1 MTSDRMMRSHL
12 AQAKYRLAEVERARQ
27 DGQYA
32 VAVRRSQEAVE
43 LALKAALRAAGVE
56 PPQWH
61 DVGDVLRANAARLP
75 SALRTSLERL
85 AQISADLRQDRE
97 AAFYGDEAAGLAP
110 DDLYHE
116 DDARQAAEAA
126 AFVVDLVARAIP
138 PPGTL

>member
-1 MTSDRMMRSHL
+1 MTSDRMVRSHL
-12 AQAKYRLAEVERARQ
+12 AQAKYRLAEVERARR
-27 DGQYA
+27 DGPYA
-32 VAVRRSQEAVE
+32 VAVRRSQEA
-43 LALKAALRAAGVE
+43 VE

>member
-32 VAVRRSQEAVE
+32 VAVRRSQEA
-43 LALKAALRAAGVE
+43 VE

-138 PPGTL
+138 PPGTP